1 MKAALQL
8 DLTFEQIL
16 SLVKQLPKKEKVRLS
31 KELEKDAIDSKLSKL
46 LDSFET
52 KDLNL
57 DTLSEEVENVRQ
69 GIYEKRKRE
78 SDF

>member
-1 MKAALQL
+1 MQL